1 MRCGVNYIPRKN
13 WLHFWLD
20 FDENSVREDIKALR
34 QIGFDH
40 IRAHLIWSYFQP
52 NEGYM
57 SQHCLN
63 NLRRFVKICEEE
75 GMDFFLTLFTGF
87 MSGFYY
93 FPAFIKRNASF
104 AMFTGKTEIE
114 AECFYIESIA
124 NVVSNSQAFL
134 GFDLGNELSC
144 VTPMQQNVTKKEI
157 DEWQRIMY
165 ATCERLAPGK
175 LHNNGVDHQP
185 WFNAASP
192 FTRMSLANSGGLTA
206 LHCWTEFTR
215 AREHG
220 GLLGKAS
227 ILIADFMSQLALAYS
242 NQPDRMVWI
251 QEFGCSSLWADSP
264 EQMKEFLIKT
274 LDAISE
280 IQNCWGFTLWCSHDL
295 PAAFKGYANLEYD
308 LGILDAANKPKSYTA
323 AISSWITQHK
333 NDKKTPAVRNKAC
346 IFQPD
351 KLIWENIEQF
361 LAHMNGENRV
371 ALILPEKISD
381 AEYLASRGITD
392 IV

>member
-20 FDENSVREDIKALR
+20 FDADSVREDIKTLR
-34 QIGFDH
+34 EIGFDH

-63 NLRRFVKICEEE
+63 NLSRFVRICEEE
-75 GMDFFLTLFTGF
+75 HMDFFLTLFTGF

-93 FPAFIKRNASF
+93 FPAFLKRDNSF
-104 AMFTGKTEIE
+104 AMFTSKAEIE
-114 AECFYIESIA
+114 AECFYIKGIGKVVA
-124 NVVSNSQAFL
+124 NSSAFL

-144 VTPMQQNVTKKEI
+144 VTPMQQYVTKKNV

-165 ATCERLAPGK
+165 ETCEMVAPGK

-185 WFNAASP
+185 WFNAAWP
-192 FTRMSLANSGGLTA
+192 FSRESLANLGALTP

-227 ILIADFMSQLALAYS
+227 ILITDFMSQLALAYA
-242 NQPDRMVWI
+242 NEPNRMVWI
-251 QEFGCSSLWADSP
+251 QEFGCSSLWSDSE
-264 EQMKEFLIKT
+264 EQMEEFMIKA
-274 LDAISE
+274 LNAISG

-295 PAAFKGYANLEYD
+295 SPTLKGYAELEYD
-308 LGILDAANKPKSYTA
+308 LGILDTNNRPKPYAAAVSKWIEQHRANKE
-323 AISSWITQHK
+323 I
-333 NDKKTPAVRNKAC
+333 PAVRSKAC
-346 IFQPD
+346 IFQPE
-351 KLIWENIEQF
+351 KPIWENIEKF
-361 LAHMNGENRV
+361 LAYTSNENHI
-371 ALILPEKISD
+371 ALVLPEKASD
-381 AEYLASRGITD
+381 ADYLASRGIID
-392 IV
+392 IL